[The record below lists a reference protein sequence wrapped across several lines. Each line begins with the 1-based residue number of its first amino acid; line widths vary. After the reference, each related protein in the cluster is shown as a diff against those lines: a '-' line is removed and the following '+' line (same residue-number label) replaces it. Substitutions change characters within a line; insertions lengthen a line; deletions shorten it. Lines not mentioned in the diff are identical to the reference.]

1 MQFISCRMNIMVSQV
16 YHPSRFCHSFTK
28 GIATIPQRKNPVYPP
43 LLRATLRNRALKVH
57 ASLNDTPLE
66 PEDARGA
73 IAMGLSLANDQ
84 GDWKAALGYF
94 ERALELP
101 GTGIKRFRDKP
112 KLISNGEKMAALYN
126 IACCQSRLAQDE
138 QDTEEREA
146 RIHNGLVALAG
157 CLEAGYDN
165 FDQIRSDDDFALL
178 RGEEKFEGLVSRFE
192 KKRGGFMNMF
202 QQR

>member
-1 MQFISCRMNIMVSQV
+1 MMSHQGYRPLRLCQ
-16 YHPSRFCHSFTK
+16 SFTK
-28 GIATIPQRKNPVYPP
+28 GIPTRPQEKKHMYQTQQS
-43 LLRATLRNRALKVH
+43 ATLRNRALKVH

-126 IACCQSRLAQDE
+126 IACCQSRLAQEEEDA
-138 QDTEEREA
+138 EERDA
-146 RIHNGLVALAG
+146 RIQNSLIALAG

-178 RGEEKFEGLVSRFE
+178 RVLHRLVRTVVVSLVYPQ
-192 KKRGGFMNMF
+192 F
-202 QQR
+202 Q

>member
-1 MQFISCRMNIMVSQV
+1 MSHMVS
-16 YHPSRFCHSFTK
+16 YRPSRLCPNAPK
-28 GIATIPQRKNPVYPP
+28 GTRPTIAQKPTYQ
-43 LLRATLRNRALKVH
+43 LHQSTTLRNRAFKVCY
-57 ASLNDTPLE
+57 ASSNNAPLE

-138 QDTEEREA
+138 EDEEDKNT

-165 FDQIRSDDDFALL
+165 FDQIRSDDDFAVL

-192 KKRGGFMNMF
+192 KKNGGFMNMF
-202 QQR
+202 QRR